1 MARCTLCDKV
11 CQWLVAGR
19 WFSPSTSAPKKTDCY
34 DITEILLKMALSTI
48 TQKFHFLS
56 FFCWPVLGITAS
68 GNSFGIFKRLT
79 IALSVLR
86 IMASDYLFGIFKR
99 LTIVLSVLWIT
110 ASDYSFGI
118 FKRFFYR
125 HYAYTWRHPLA
136 LLHLSTGINTLN
148 ASGNKRPFLY
158 QYLQIKTYGVNHWY
172 LWIGYGLP
180 SWCPYGGVTYRI
192 KYIFFSYLS
201 YL

>member
-1 MARCTLCDKV
+1 MTC
-11 CQWLVAGR
+11 GR
-19 WFSPSTSAPKKTDCY
+19 SVVFSSYFITKKTDCY
-34 DITEILLKMALSTI
+34 DITEILLKMALNTI
-48 TQKFHFLS
+48 TQKLHFLS
-56 FFCWPVLGITAS
+56 FFCWPVLLGITVS
-68 GNSFGIFKRLT
+68 GNS
-79 IALSVLR
+79 
-86 IMASDYLFGIFKR
+86 FGIFKR

-110 ASDYSFGI
+110 ASDYPFG
-118 FKRFFYR
+118 KRFFYR
-125 HYAYTWRHPLA
+125 HYTQTWRHPLA

-158 QYLQIKTYGVNHWY
+158 QYLQIKTYEVNLWS

-192 KYIFFSYLS
+192 KYVFFSYLS